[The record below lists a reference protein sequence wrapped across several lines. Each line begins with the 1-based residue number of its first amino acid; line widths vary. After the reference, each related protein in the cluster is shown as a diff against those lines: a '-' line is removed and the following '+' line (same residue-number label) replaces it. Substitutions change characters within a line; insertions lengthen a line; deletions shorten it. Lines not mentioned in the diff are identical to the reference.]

1 MKLRKITQ
9 LLLTAVI
16 LVYAFTG
23 CEKTTAYKVTVDNE
37 HTSICEVGESYSEGE
52 EVVVRLPTYT
62 EHYYSLYVNG
72 TEQQMD
78 DERSDMNGTYFVFTM
93 PGCDVY
99 IKIEDHSVDIP
110 SSPQTLP

>member
-1 MKLRKITQ
+1 MKNRKITE
-9 LLLTAVI
+9 LLLTVII
-16 LVYAFTG
+16 LVCTFTG
-23 CEKTTAYKVTVDNE
+23 CKDTTTYKVTVDDE

-52 EVVVRLPTYT
+52 EVVVRLETIT

-78 DERSDMNGTYFVFTM
+78 SERSDMNGTYFVFTM

-99 IKIEDHSVDIP
+99 IKIEDHGVDIP
-110 SSPQTLP
+110 AS